1 MQKLLVVMGQ
11 LLAAKEAAEKVTEIL
26 RTMVGP
32 ILTALGGAG
41 TIYVIILGCQYAKAE
56 DDGKRKDIKKR
67 IWNLVIGI
75 VAMFTLAALCIAI
88 KWDSLVSEM
97 FGYAWDDMMVRL

>member
-11 LLAAKEAAEKVTEIL
+11 LLAAKEAAEKVPEIL

-41 TIYVIILGCQYAKAE
+41 TIYVIIL
-56 DDGKRKDIKKR
+56 I
-67 IWNLVIGI
+67 
-75 VAMFTLAALCIAI
+75 F
-88 KWDSLVSEM
+88 
-97 FGYAWDDMMVRL
+97 